1 MFLLY
6 YSTTDPVDEIKLD
19 EYYSYFASSGV
30 TEKEAID
37 KLYHSLKINK
47 NMMLMMGNRKDKVK
61 LMF

>member
-1 MFLLY
+1 M
-6 YSTTDPVDEIKLD
+6 DEIKLD